1 MIRTPTLDA
10 LRADTAAITFSESG
24 PAWRLPTRESA
35 HVFRDGQERDQLS
48 DLIGDPH
55 ERNNL
60 VSDPDL
66 AGVRAEMRERLI
78 RRMTAAG
85 EPAPV
90 IGPAS
95 ALE

>member
-60 VSDPDL
+60 AQDL
-66 AGVRAEMRERLI
+66 ALVRPLAGMKHRLLQKMGSATFGGHPGHERS
-78 RRMTAAG
+78 R
-85 EPAPV
+85 
-90 IGPAS
+90 
-95 ALE
+95 